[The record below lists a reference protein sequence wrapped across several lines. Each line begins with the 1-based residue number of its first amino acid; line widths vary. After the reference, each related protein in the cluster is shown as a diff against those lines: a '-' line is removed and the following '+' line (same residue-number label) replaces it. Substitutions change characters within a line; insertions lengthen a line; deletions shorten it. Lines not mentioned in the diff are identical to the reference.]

1 MIVETNRRQNDIR
14 RDLMVESEV
23 FVNVGSRYL
32 SGCDRTD
39 DGRRTSHAVT
49 TCEDAFIVRD
59 I

>member
-23 FVNVGSRYL
+23 FVDVGGRYL
-32 SGCDRTD
+32 SSRDRTD
-39 DGRRTSHAVT
+39 DGRRTGHAVT